1 MVVRTGDQ
9 SERIHIPVTKKND
22 NTSRLGGEFD
32 DFVPGARENEYLAP
46 LINEGDE
53 ERLEAEKTPFRRAF
67 DRYSY
72 SVLRIY
78 LTQFAVGIFGAA
90 TAMATAKNKGA
101 WFLASG
107 IFSMLFLAFLLHS
120 VAWNVGAN
128 DRISVDAKRR
138 KRNLWTGL
146 LLGLTAGVPS
156 FLVAA
161 VYTVAFLSGAGNLAA
176 VMKVL
181 MLFSEGMYWTFL
193 NLIEIGG
200 QYLHLY
206 WWVYFLM
213 PLITAALVAVSYVT
227 GYFNL
232 RVTNILVEKGTEAE
246 REAAEKKKKPSI
258 KS

>member
-1 MVVRTGDQ
+1 MNF
-9 SERIHIPVTKKND
+9 VTNKTDKND
-22 NTSRLGGEFD
+22 RLGGNAQESEFEN
-32 DFVPGARENEYLAP
+32 FTPGASNNKYLDP

-53 ERLEAEKTPFRRAF
+53 ERLEAQKTPFRRAF

-72 SVLRIY
+72 SVVRIY

-90 TAMATAKNKGA
+90 TAMATAKDKGA
-101 WFLASG
+101 WFIASG

-128 DRISVDAKRR
+128 DRISVDSKHR

-156 FLVAA
+156 FFVAA
-161 VYTVAFLSGAGNLAA
+161 VYSIAFVAGAHNLAA
-176 VMKVL
+176 VMKVI

-213 PLITAALVAVSYVT
+213 PLITAALVALSYVT

-232 RVTNILVEKGTEAE
+232 RVTNILVEKGSEAE
-246 REAAEKKKKPSI
+246 RAAAEKKKKPNI